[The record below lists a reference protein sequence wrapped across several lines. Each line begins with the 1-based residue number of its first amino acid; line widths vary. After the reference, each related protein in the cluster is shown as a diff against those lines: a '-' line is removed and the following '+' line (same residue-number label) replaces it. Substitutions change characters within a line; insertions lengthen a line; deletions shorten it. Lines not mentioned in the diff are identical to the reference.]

1 MIEHR
6 RGSGSAGPLP
16 SAPSG
21 GSDREEL
28 GGSLHDHAGLAAY
41 AACFACRGSAGAAL
55 GHRRGR
61 RALAHH
67 AAGRVEQREHHGD
80 GGRYRKQEDQQP
92 APDRQRPVVV
102 ARRTAGNEPCRVGG
116 RPALADDAGIGV
128 PATGADPGVRSARSP
143 AEAGRSAGEPSP
155 ATAPDGGVAS
165 RDAVDAANNALL
177 IRLTRTLPQPVACYY
192 CCVVVLVRHP
202 ADPRPLI
209 AEGLWHGTLSAVPS
223 GRHGFG
229 YDPHFRPDG
238 EDRTAAE
245 LEPSE
250 KNRISHRARA
260 LAALL
265 AALKAGS

>member
-1 MIEHR
+1 MTDHAGSHWVLASGNPGKVREFQAMLAPLGLTITPQQAFGITDADEPHPTFVENALAKAR
-6 RGSGSAGPLP
+6 HASRGSGL
-16 SAPSG
+16 
-21 GSDREEL
+21 
-28 GGSLHDHAGLAAY
+28 
-41 AACFACRGSAGAAL
+41 
-55 GHRRGR
+55 
-61 RALAHH
+61 
-67 AAGRVEQREHHGD
+67 
-80 GGRYRKQEDQQP
+80 
-92 APDRQRPVVV
+92 
-102 ARRTAGNEPCRVGG
+102 
-116 RPALADDAGIGV
+116 PALADDSGICV
-128 PATGADPGVRSARSP
+128 PALGGDPGVRSARFS

-265 AALKAGS
+265 AALKVGS